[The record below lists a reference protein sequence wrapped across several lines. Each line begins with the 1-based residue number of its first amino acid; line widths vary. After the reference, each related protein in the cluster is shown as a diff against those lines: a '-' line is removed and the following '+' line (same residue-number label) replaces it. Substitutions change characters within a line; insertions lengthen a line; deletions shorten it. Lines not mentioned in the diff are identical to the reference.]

1 MWHGRDACASS
12 HGQVQ
17 TWFGQPIFVHVA
29 EAGGAGKPLR
39 RAGMEEQ
46 IAGLRVLLKHFDD
59 AAIKD
64 ALLHRMPI
72 YKLPAVGNLDDEIE
86 ALRTSVKVKTA
97 QLCELDPSISGG
109 TSVHKSFVGLTGVP
123 ASELESLLR

>member
-1 MWHGRDACASS
+1 MWVMQGDVFVRRRHGATR
-12 HGQVQ
+12 
-17 TWFGQPIFVHVA
+17 TMLEA
-29 EAGGAGKPLR
+29 EQKR
-39 RAGMEEQ
+39 
-46 IAGLRVLLKHFDD
+46 
-59 AAIKD
+59 
-64 ALLHRMPI
+64 
-72 YKLPAVGNLDDEIE
+72 LDDEIE